1 MILSHHAYV
10 IYADLPV
17 SDIPQDF
24 INTYNFQD
32 IETLNIESFGIDDS
46 RSLVKKAYIQPSG
59 INTKKLIVVKVGN
72 FTIEAE
78 QALLKILE
86 EPPAS
91 TVFLFILA
99 SQNLLIPTLKSRFL
113 EYRVDVVKT
122 EDNKSFA
129 EFHALNYKDRLATIV
144 KKLDKDDALW
154 LKEIRIGASHWL
166 SLSLLSLKIQQRQS
180 LQTALLA
187 LGMRGASNK
196 MLLEEIALTI
206 PYTAEK

>member
-86 EPPAS
+86 
-91 TVFLFILA
+91 
-99 SQNLLIPTLKSRFL
+99 
-113 EYRVDVVKT
+113 
-122 EDNKSFA
+122 
-129 EFHALNYKDRLATIV
+129 
-144 KKLDKDDALW
+144 
-154 LKEIRIGASHWL
+154 
-166 SLSLLSLKIQQRQS
+166 
-180 LQTALLA
+180 
-187 LGMRGASNK
+187 
-196 MLLEEIALTI
+196 
-206 PYTAEK
+206 

>member
-1 MILSHHAYV
+1 M
-10 IYADLPV
+10 
-17 SDIPQDF
+17 
-24 INTYNFQD
+24 
-32 IETLNIESFGIDDS
+32 
-46 RSLVKKAYIQPSG
+46 
-59 INTKKLIVVKVGN
+59 
-72 FTIEAE
+72 
-78 QALLKILE
+78 
-86 EPPAS
+86 
-91 TVFLFILA
+91 
-99 SQNLLIPTLKSRFL
+99 IPTLKSRFL